1 MQLKALSATGVKDYL
16 QCALKIVFRYNR
28 DIVRMSNDHAK
39 VGTAVHEALEQFTK
53 RMLAKKSFPDPTDY
67 EFAIT
72 TFMNKATEEGLENM
86 SFYTEGRQMVTE
98 FIDRFDPAEE
108 VIAVEHKFQIE
119 TPEGIPIVGAMDKV
133 IKINDDTLAIID
145 YKTARNALTPYE
157 LRDDIQL
164 SMYDLAA
171 SIEWPEYTNR
181 LLFLE
186 YVRIDKK
193 VSSYRTAEE
202 RQAFR
207 EFLQSVWLQ
216 ISKMEEGEVKGKI
229 NRLCG
234 WCDYKE
240 YCPEYDAFMNSADF
254 AMPMLSNMSDE
265 DFLEHWDKVSEH
277 KSVLEARQRELKM
290 MASERSHRGEEF
302 RAGGREL
309 YSTQQAR
316 TSYNVEDVAPLLP
329 EEDLFSILAVNKT
342 RLDRYSK
349 NDPELKNKL
358 ARVANVS
365 YNSPIFKTRAV
376 EEEEHVNHESDSR
389 TTAVSGIS

>member
-1 MQLKALSATGVKDYL
+1 MQLKALSATGIKDYL

-28 DIVRMSNDHAK
+28 DIARMSNDHAK
-39 VGTAVHEALEQFTK
+39 IGIAVHEALEQFTL
-53 RMLAKKSFPDPTDY
+53 RMLAKQSFPDPTDY
-67 EFAIT
+67 EFAVT

-86 SFYTEGRQMVTE
+86 GFYTDGRRMVTE
-98 FIDRFDPAEE
+98 FVDRFDPSEE
-108 VIAVEHKFQIE
+108 VLAVEEKFRLE
-119 TPEGIPIVGAMDKV
+119 TPDGIPIVGAMDKV
-133 IKINDDTLAIID
+133 VKINDDTIAIID

-171 SIEWPEYTNR
+171 SIIWPEYSNR

-193 VSSYRTAEE
+193 VSTYRTTEE
-202 RQAFR
+202 REAFG
-207 EFLQSVWLQ
+207 EFLKSVWLQ
-216 ISKMEEGEVKGKI
+216 IAKMDEREVKGKI

-240 YCPEYDAFMNSADF
+240 YCDQYADFMDSAEF
-254 AMPMLSNMSDE
+254 AMPSLANMTDGE
-265 DFLEHWDKVSEH
+265 FLEHWDKVSEH

-290 MASERSHRGEEF
+290 MASERAHRGEEF
-302 RAGGREL
+302 RAEGREL

-316 TSYNVEDVAPLLP
+316 TNYNVEDVVPLIP
-329 EEDLFSILAVNKT
+329 EEDLFSVLTVNKT

-349 NDPELKNKL
+349 EDPDLKNKL
-358 ARVANVS
+358 AKVASVS
-365 YNSPIFKTRAV
+365 YNAPVFKTRAV
-376 EEEEHVNHESDSR
+376 KEEYVDSNEDTGAAEAAR
-389 TTAVSGIS
+389 VS